1 MDFDGSKAK
10 ATLVEFSDFVALL
23 ELPISDQGGDAT
35 SLDDHAEAGRRA
47 LQAIARRFP
56 AKPLRYVLSSHWHPH
71 SLSALGPLFEAN
83 VTLVTTRS
91 NLDRLKTMLPATA
104 APPPPSLVKLVEGEG
119 MRIGDATN
127 AIVVHRFTQKEYP
140 SAPTEDY
147 LYFQLPKYDA
157 LHVACMYAR
166 WAGPKVQGRE
176 LITGRERDLF
186 RLIAAR
192 GIAAT
197 RLIRLDREK
206 DGAELLPYADLAAVI
221 RTGISSEELAAPFE
235 KQTVAELRAN
245 RPRLVSEALKSGMPA
260 SILNPLV
267 YARLGKRDLPRAL
280 EYATLQALIAP
291 ADANSWDT
299 LGEIHYALGDADAA
313 RAYDTLCKRLG
324 LTTAGERVWQRDL
337 EELRK
342 KWETDAPAAAR

>member
-1 MDFDGSKAK
+1 
-10 ATLVEFSDFVALL
+10 
-23 ELPISDQGGDAT
+23 
-35 SLDDHAEAGRRA
+35 
-47 LQAIARRFP
+47 
-56 AKPLRYVLSSHWHPH
+56 
-71 SLSALGPLFEAN
+71 
-83 VTLVTTRS
+83 
-91 NLDRLKTMLPATA
+91 
-104 APPPPSLVKLVEGEG
+104 
-119 MRIGDATN
+119 
-127 AIVVHRFTQKEYP
+127 VHRFTQKEYP

-166 WAGPKVQGRE
+166 WAGPQVQGRE

-206 DGAELLPYADLAAVI
+206 DGEELLPYADLAAVM
-221 RTGISSEELAAPFE
+221 RTGVSSEELAAPFE

-245 RPRLVSEALKSGMPA
+245 RPRLVSEALKSGMPG

-267 YARLGKRDLPRAL
+267 YARLGKHDLPRAL

-291 ADANSWDT
+291 ADPNSWDT
-299 LGEIHYALGDADAA
+299 LGEVHYALGDTDVA

-337 EELRK
+337 EDLRK
-342 KWETDAPAAAR
+342 RWEAEALPAAR